1 MKLFTTLAV
10 AALAQYAPDPATTEE
25 TTTIVPN
32 TGLSCWHCD
41 AKNMTECESIGEQK
55 ECADNAQVCMVE
67 VRKRNGVL
75 ESVCMGCKWPKAC
88 VDNKKQNF
96 KGKWKEQ
103 QCKPWAWYK
112 KGASVCRQCCNADDD
127 CAKDFMSNGVGPLD
141 IAGWKENIL
150 VQN

>member
-75 ESVCMGCKWPKAC
+75 ESVSINFPLQRFYLYLGLHGMQVAKSLRRQQEAELQGQVEGAAVQAMG
-88 VDNKKQNF
+88 
-96 KGKWKEQ
+96 
-103 QCKPWAWYK
+103 
-112 KGASVCRQCCNADDD
+112 
-127 CAKDFMSNGVGPLD
+127 
-141 IAGWKENIL
+141 L
-150 VQN
+150 VQEGSFRLPTVLQRR

>member
-75 ESVCMGCKWPKAC
+75 ESVSY
-88 VDNKKQNF
+88 NF
-96 KGKWKEQ
+96 
-103 QCKPWAWYK
+103 P
-112 KGASVCRQCCNADDD
+112 
-127 CAKDFMSNGVGPLD
+127 
-141 IAGWKENIL
+141 
-150 VQN
+150 